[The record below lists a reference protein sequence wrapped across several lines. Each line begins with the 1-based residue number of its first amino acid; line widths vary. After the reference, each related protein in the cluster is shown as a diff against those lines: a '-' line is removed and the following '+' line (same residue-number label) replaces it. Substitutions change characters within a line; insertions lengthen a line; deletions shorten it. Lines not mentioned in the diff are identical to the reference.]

1 MRRHLVTIQIV
12 EDGCEGFSSLQDVGR
27 LGAFAVHVDGEAGV
41 VGEERLLPF
50 GVAAVGAVRVRV
62 EELPQGEPICGFG
75 RSELGMGGDRRTSS
89 ESD

>member
-1 MRRHLVTIQIV
+1 LAVEVRRHLVTIQIV

-50 GVAAVGAVRVRV
+50 GVAAVGTVGVCV
-62 EELPQGEPICGFG
+62 EQLAQCEPSGGFSRGEFG
-75 RSELGMGGDRRTSS
+75 VNGH
-89 ESD
+89 